1 MYCAGCAGRGDKLVG
16 AILAPTAALASH
28 PFRELLCSKK
38 LLIHRMLGLLNPRW
52 SHQNP
57 CGGFHGEVSQQA
69 TIWYVWILCLV
80 LTFEF
85 SFPAACMQP
94 SKGHKGG
101 GSFSGEK
108 LLPFYAHFRR
118 VRAGVGRL
126 PFYSN
131 RSAIFHRRAVRVRE
145 KGAGGKSPNGSRIS
159 DVPAPGPSRAPP
171 HNRAAQYPNALT
183 ALGLANTA

>member
-1 MYCAGCAGRGDKLVG
+1 MVC
-16 AILAPTAALASH
+16 
-28 PFRELLCSKK
+28 
-38 LLIHRMLGLLNPRW
+38 
-52 SHQNP
+52 
-57 CGGFHGEVSQQA
+57 
-69 TIWYVWILCLV
+69 VWILCLV

-85 SFPAACMQP
+85 SFPAAACMQP

-108 LLPFYAHFRR
+108 LFTILRPFPVAC
-118 VRAGVGRL
+118 VRGVGRL

>member
-1 MYCAGCAGRGDKLVG
+1 MVQFWRLRLRWHR
-16 AILAPTAALASH
+16 IHFESSSAARSSSFIACLAS
-28 PFRELLCSKK
+28 SIQDG
-38 LLIHRMLGLLNPRW
+38 LIKIHVAVSMAKSLNRLP
-52 SHQNP
+52 
-57 CGGFHGEVSQQA
+57 
-69 TIWYVWILCLV
+69 WYVWILCLV

-171 HNRAAQYPNALT
+171 HNRAAQYPHALT

>member
-1 MYCAGCAGRGDKLVG
+1 MVC
-16 AILAPTAALASH
+16 
-28 PFRELLCSKK
+28 
-38 LLIHRMLGLLNPRW
+38 
-52 SHQNP
+52 
-57 CGGFHGEVSQQA
+57 
-69 TIWYVWILCLV
+69 VWILCLV

-85 SFPAACMQP
+85 SFPAAACMQP

-108 LLPFYAHFRR
+108 LLPFYAHFLS
-118 VRAGVGRL
+118 RACGGSVAYRFTQTA
-126 PFYSN
+126 PQFFI
-131 RSAIFHRRAVRVRE
+131 AHRRAVRVRE